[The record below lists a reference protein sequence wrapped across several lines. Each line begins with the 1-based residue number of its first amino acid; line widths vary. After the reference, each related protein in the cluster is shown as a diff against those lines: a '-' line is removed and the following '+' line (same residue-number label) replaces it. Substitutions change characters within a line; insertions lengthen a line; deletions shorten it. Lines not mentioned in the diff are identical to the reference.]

1 MNNFIKVNSKMNMS
15 YYIHQDV
22 LVDTIKKIFLFL
34 ENTQLVDDVN
44 LQIEKPKNN
53 ISYLIKYKI
62 RKNSDFVF
70 ETKNLLFLIEQKIFS
85 LLNTKPT
92 NITLK
97 FCGEF

>member
-15 YYIHQDV
+15 YYIHEQV
-22 LVDTIKKIFLFL
+22 LVETINKLFLFL
-34 ENTQLVDDVN
+34 ENIKLVGSIN
-44 LQIEKPKNN
+44 LEIEKPKNN
-53 ISYLIKYKI
+53 ISYLIKYQI

-85 LLNTKPT
+85 LINKKPT